1 MTMAHKLLFL
11 MIIAALLFG
20 CSKAEEP
27 SAKYEGRS
35 ESKKLQAA
43 DAVGYDGAAIRKN
56 VDNMLNKTGQHNES
70 VDKALNG
77 EEEKK

>member
-1 MTMAHKLLFL
+1 MGHKLLFGV
-11 MIIAALLFG
+11 MIATLLFG

-27 SAKYEGRS
+27 SAKYEGRN

-56 VDNMLNKTGQHNES
+56 VDNMLNKNDQHNES
-70 VDKALNG
+70 VAKALNG

>member
-1 MTMAHKLLFL
+1 MGHKLLFL
-11 MIIAALLFG
+11 VMIVALMFS

-27 SAKYEGRS
+27 STKYEGRS

-56 VDNMLNKTGQHNES
+56 VDNTLNKTDQHNES

-77 EEEKK
+77 GEEKK

>member
-1 MTMAHKLLFL
+1 MGHKLLIL
-11 MIIAALLFG
+11 VMMAGLLLG

-27 SAKYEGRS
+27 RPKYEGRS
-35 ESKKLQAA
+35 ESKMLQGA
-43 DAVGYDGAAIRKN
+43 DAAGYDGAAMRKN
-56 VDNMLNKTGQHNES
+56 VDNTLNKNDQHNES

>member
-1 MTMAHKLLFL
+1 MGHKLLFL
-11 MIIAALLFG
+11 LMIAALLFG

-27 SAKYEGRS
+27 RSKYKGRS
-35 ESKKLQAA
+35 ESKNLQGA

-56 VDNMLNKTGQHNES
+56 VDSMLNKTDQHNETA
-70 VDKALNG
+70 DKALNG

>member
-1 MTMAHKLLFL
+1 MGYKLLFGV
-11 MIIAALLFG
+11 MIAAVIFG

-27 SAKYEGRS
+27 NPKYEGRS

-56 VDNMLNKTGQHNES
+56 VDNMLNKADQHNES
-70 VDKALNG
+70 ADKALNG
-77 EEEKK
+77 EEAKK

>member
-1 MTMAHKLLFL
+1 MGHKFLLGV
-11 MIIAALLFG
+11 MIVALLFG

-27 SAKYEGRS
+27 TSKYEGRS

-56 VDNMLNKTGQHNES
+56 VDNTLNKTDQHNEAT
-70 VDKALNG
+70 DKALNG
-77 EEEKK
+77 EDEKK